1 MAKPEPQVDTSGGC
15 SGSKKQTVEGTSRMA
30 GVRSPKSNRDFLVI
44 YLYIYGGYM
53 TSVEPIP
60 FFGMMEIEDDFSMTA
75 NELADKLEQG
85 HWEGGTREQAAT
97 MLRQQA
103 NQIEQIKNDYDLDV
117 KILMKR
123 LEREISRNQ
132 NKKE

>member
-1 MAKPEPQVDTSGGC
+1 
-15 SGSKKQTVEGTSRMA
+15 MA
-30 GVRSPKSNRDFLVI
+30 GVRSPKSNRDFLVV

-60 FFGMMEIEDDFSMTA
+60 FFGMMEIEDDISMTA
-75 NELADKLEQG
+75 NQLADKLEQG

-103 NQIEQIKNDYDLDV
+103 NQIQQIKNDYDLDV

>member
-1 MAKPEPQVDTSGGC
+1 
-15 SGSKKQTVEGTSRMA
+15 MA
-30 GVRSPKSNRDFLVI
+30 GVRSPKSNRDFLVV

-60 FFGMMEIEDDFSMTA
+60 FFGMMEIEDNISMTA
-75 NELADKLEQG
+75 NQLADKLEQG

-103 NQIEQIKNDYDLDV
+103 NQIQQIKNDYDLDV

>member
-1 MAKPEPQVDTSGGC
+1 M
-15 SGSKKQTVEGTSRMA
+15 
-30 GVRSPKSNRDFLVI
+30 RSPKSNRDFLVV

-60 FFGMMEIEDDFSMTA
+60 FFGMMEIEDERMTLS
-75 NELADKLEQG
+75 ELVEYLHDITDCEQSAY
-85 HWEGGTREQAAT
+85 RQAAT
-97 MLRQQA
+97 MLLQQA
-103 NQIEQIKNDYDLDV
+103 NQIQQIKNDYDLDV

>member
-1 MAKPEPQVDTSGGC
+1 
-15 SGSKKQTVEGTSRMA
+15 MA
-30 GVRSPKSNRDFLVI
+30 GVRSPKSNRDFLVV

-60 FFGMMEIEDDFSMTA
+60 FFGMMEIEDNISMTA
-75 NELADKLEQG
+75 NQLANKLEQG
-85 HWEGGTREQAAT
+85 HWEGGTREQAAA

-103 NQIEQIKNDYDLDV
+103 NQIQQIKNDYDLDV